1 MQSRTLL
8 ADLPELGT
16 LTRKQIPRLV
26 EVAPLNRDS
35 GTLRGRRTCWGA
47 GLSPRGP
54 LHECARQSP
63 LQSPDAHLLPATA
76 RCRETSQS
84 DAHRLHA

>member
-35 GTLRGRRTCWGA
+35 GTLRGRRTCWG
-47 GLSPRGP
+47 GRPQS
-54 LHECARQSP
+54 ARS
-63 LQSPDAHLLPATA
+63 ST
-76 RCRETSQS
+76 
-84 DAHRLHA
+84 